1 LSSHPADNGSSSPAN
16 QGKGRP
22 TPTRKQAEAAARE
35 RAKRGTDRKAMAKQ
49 QRSQRNS
56 ATRQL
61 REAYKTGDDT
71 HMPARDKGPVKRYLR
86 DFVDSRIGF
95 AELFA
100 PILLL
105 IVVLMQIDPVMGQ
118 GMWITSVILVLADIF
133 WIRFRARR
141 GVRQRF
147 PGQSLK
153 GVTYYAVVRS
163 LNLRFLRLPKPQVK
177 IGTQLPDTYR

>member
-1 LSSHPADNGSSSPAN
+1 MT

-22 TPTRKQAEAAARE
+22 TPTRKEAEAAARE
-35 RAKRGTDRKAMAKQ
+35 RAKLGTDRKAMAKR
-49 QRSQRNS
+49 QREQRKSQ
-56 ATRQL
+56 THTL
-61 REAYKTGDDT
+61 REAYKTGDDAGL
-71 HMPARDKGPVKRYLR
+71 PARDKGPVKRYLR

-100 PILLL
+100 PMLILIL
-105 IVVLMQIDPVMGQ
+105 ILSAVNPVLGQ
-118 GMWITSVILVLADIF
+118 GMWIMSVVLVVIDIG

-147 PGQSLK
+147 PGESLK

-163 LNLRFLRLPKPQVK
+163 LNLRLLRLPKPQVK
-177 IGTQLPDTYR
+177 IGQQLPSNYR